1 MTDRVR
7 STKLTFKGEKPK
19 KKKRKHREE
28 GVDDGD
34 DGTDPQAW
42 VQPDNATQVFGPTF
56 ILHPSSPSICITYDS
71 TRSRIMLHTVT
82 PESGASLLSLSPTEV
97 SQVWVVTR
105 VAGSSTINL
114 RTAEG
119 KFLSCDAH
127 GLVSADRE
135 ARGPQEEWTPVVLEG
150 GMVAFMNVYEKYL
163 SVDEVAGG
171 SLSLRGDSEIVGFG
185 ERFWVKV
192 QHEYKLKAGEEE
204 RKKEGV
210 TGKRKIDEVEA
221 KCVLPLTV
229 CFMSDILSVV
239 IHSKHGARADR
250 LSRTMIRLRY

>member
-1 MTDRVR
+1 MSDRVR
-7 STKLTFKGEKPK
+7 STKLTFKGEKQK

-28 GVDDGD
+28 GAGDDN

-42 VQPDNATQVFGPTF
+42 VQPDNAMQVYGPTY
-56 ILHPSSPSICITYDS
+56 ILHPSTPPICITFDS
-71 TRSRIMLHTVT
+71 TRSRIKLNAVSLE
-82 PESGASLLSLSPTEV
+82 PGASPVSLSPSEV

-105 VAGSSTINL
+105 VAGSETVNL

-119 KFLSCDAH
+119 KFLSCDTH

-150 GMVAFMNVYEKYL
+150 GMVAFMNTYEKYL

-171 SLSLRGDSEIVGFG
+171 TLALRGDCETVGFG

-210 TGKRKIDEVEA
+210 TGKRKIDEVEE
-221 KCVLPLTV
+221 KCVYHLNIFSSLLTA
-229 CFMSDILSVV
+229 L
-239 IHSKHGARADR
+239 
-250 LSRTMIRLRY
+250 